1 MPESSLLQN
10 VLRQARRRRQLLI
23 VLRGVA
29 IILCA
34 FAAVLLLSGWAA
46 HRFRTNTAA
55 LIVLRIGALLACLAT
70 LYFALIRPLLKRI
83 SDSRIARL
91 IEERTPGTEDRLV
104 SAIEYSDNHPNIS
117 PAIITRLHKDA
128 NQLSANVNLRDVIRR
143 SRLLTYASAAI
154 ASLLIFAG
162 VLKWGPREISEGVT
176 RLVTTTFASSVN
188 ALSIKVKPGSARV
201 PK

>member
-10 VLRQARRRRQLLI
+10 VLHQTRRRRQLLI

-55 LIVLRIGALLACLAT
+55 LVVLRIGALLACLAT

-91 IEERTPGTEDRLV
+91 IEEGTPGTEDTLV
-104 SAIEYSDNHPNIS
+104 SEIKYSHTHANIS
-117 PAIITRLHKDA
+117 PAIIKPLHKDA
-128 NQLSANVNLRDVIRR
+128 NHLYGNLNLRDVIRR
-143 SRLLTYASAAI
+143 SRLLIYAS
-154 ASLLIFAG
+154 
-162 VLKWGPREISEGVT
+162 
-176 RLVTTTFASSVN
+176 
-188 ALSIKVKPGSARV
+188 
-201 PK
+201 